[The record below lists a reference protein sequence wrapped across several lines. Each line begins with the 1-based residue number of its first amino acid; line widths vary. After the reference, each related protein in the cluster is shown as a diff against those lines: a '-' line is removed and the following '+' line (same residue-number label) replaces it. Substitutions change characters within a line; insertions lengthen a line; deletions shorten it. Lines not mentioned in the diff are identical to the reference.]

1 MMGIARRVDDVVRV
15 RVWCGRK
22 PGQEREERAER
33 DARLA
38 SAQHSVIVGGPSGH
52 VKRAPAR
59 SI

>member
-22 PGQEREERAER
+22 PGQEREER